1 MYYGQLGQGPF
12 STCLWWPLHL
22 DNWYL
27 SLCIGHGGD
36 SHAVP
41 VLLVKVKYSVYI
53 YIYIFY
59 FLFFP
64 YLLIISLLIAH
75 LWSLIY
81 WQLLLKVYF
90 TGNKTIYIQTN
101 CTGGIYNYMT
111 LSIFPCCYYVHCMFL
126 YSIVYCV
133 HCMFVFYIVNHS
145 NCYAPCGSLIGQ

>member
-1 MYYGQLGQGPF
+1 MGFVWIWLICTMVSWVKGPF

-53 YIYIFY
+53 IYFQTYIIYIYIYIYIFFFF
-59 FLFFP
+59 FL

-75 LWSLIY
+75 LWSTDRGVGTVRHFRHVPTHNFSPNIC
-81 WQLLLKVYF
+81 LLMKNDKQRITYF
-90 TGNKTIYIQTN
+90 
-101 CTGGIYNYMT
+101 NY
-111 LSIFPCCYYVHCMFL
+111 V
-126 YSIVYCV
+126 
-133 HCMFVFYIVNHS
+133 
-145 NCYAPCGSLIGQ
+145 CGLN